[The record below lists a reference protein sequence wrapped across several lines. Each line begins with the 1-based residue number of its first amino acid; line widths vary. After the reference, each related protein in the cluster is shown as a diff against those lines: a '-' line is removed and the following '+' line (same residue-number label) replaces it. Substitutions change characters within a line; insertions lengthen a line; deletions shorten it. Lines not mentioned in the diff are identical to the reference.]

1 MTPQHPRPR
10 YGFEIKS
17 TNLSLI
23 AVALRTTDLNI
34 LGQDFERRF
43 GEMPNF
49 FDQDGVVIDL
59 VGAQNTNSKQYGGN
73 LETALEFSVLISLL
87 RSHQLQPLAIRGGNE
102 KQTAAA
108 IENGLV
114 HTAVEQPRPVT
125 KRNHEDTVVP
135 VECINSTYSDAL
147 VIERQVRCGQQI
159 YAKGRDLVIMGMVNP
174 GAEIIADGDIHVYA
188 PLRGK
193 AIAGAAGNQNS
204 RIFALAMAPEMV
216 SIAGVHSA
224 GDETLNKLIYGRPA
238 RVRLQKNE
246 KFKHLTIEQIQ
257 S

>member
-17 TNLSLI
+17 TNLPLI
-23 AVALRTTDLNI
+23 AVALRTTDLNV
-34 LGQDFERRF
+34 LGHDFERRF

-49 FDQDGVVIDL
+49 FEQDGVVIDL
-59 VGAQNTNSKQYGGN
+59 ANAQNTSSEQCGN
-73 LETALEFSVLISLL
+73 LETALEFSVLIGLL

-108 IENGLV
+108 MENGLV
-114 HTAVEQPRPVT
+114 HTAVEHPRPVA
-125 KRNHEDTVVP
+125 KQNQEGVLAPPKSID
-135 VECINSTYSDAL
+135 SAYSDAL

-193 AIAGAAGNQNS
+193 AIAGATGNQKS

-216 SIAGVHSA
+216 SIAGVHST
-224 GDETLNKLIYGRPA
+224 GDETLNKLVYGKPA
-238 RVRLQKNE
+238 RVRLLKNDTSE
-246 KFKHLTIEQIQ
+246 HLTIEQIQ